1 MHRWW
6 FLLPV
11 ALLAALLSRPVA
23 HAQPT
28 GLPAET
34 LALDDLA
41 SFRDPP
47 ANWFTADSVW
57 ADPDREHH
65 LEAAAGSGIAVNR
78 PTASA
83 DGHLVTAWTHGD
95 LEIELDVLMPRGSN
109 SGIYLQGRYE
119 VQLLDS
125 WGVPSPTYGDMGGI
139 YERWRPDR
147 PEGERGTGG
156 HAPRVNVAKAPGL
169 WQHLKIDF
177 RAPRFNARGEKIEN
191 ARFEK
196 VVLNGVVI
204 HRNIELPGP
213 TRSAAFG
220 SEGPAGPL
228 LIQGDHGPV
237 AIKNVRYK
245 RYEPGAIR
253 LTDLTYARY
262 DVHLDEGLHQLDT
275 VAVAA
280 RGPTDRLSHDVIDRD
295 TDVAAAFEG
304 ALQVPRSGRYGFDLA
319 LHWVTGDPH
328 FSDQVIGGGRLQIGG
343 ETALVHPGTSRVASG
358 TIELDAGTHP
368 FRLTYFKARSGA
380 SSRITLFAE
389 GPQLRRRTLTTGEA
403 SGPLSNP
410 IHVQPEGTPTVLR
423 SFLQH
428 GETKKTHVVSVGDPR
443 KLHYAYDLA
452 QGSLLRAWKGPF
464 VQANAMWQG
473 RGIEQRVVPQ
483 GSGPT
488 FAGAPSLAVLTSTS
502 APWPD
507 SVQADAGHEYLGYR
521 LDAQGHPTFRYRVQG
536 LTVDDRLRADS
547 TGGRLVRTLRLS
559 GAPASDRLFVR
570 LIRADTLRAA
580 GPDRFVAG
588 DRRYYVE
595 LLNATAKSARLRRSA
610 GARELLLPIPAEG
623 LPIELRYAIIW

>member
-1 MHRWW
+1 MHRWL

-11 ALLAALLSRPVA
+11 ALLVVPLSRPVA
-23 HAQPT
+23 HAQST

-34 LALDDLA
+34 VALDDLS
-41 SFRDPP
+41 SFRGPP
-47 ANWFTADSVW
+47 ANWSTADSVW

-65 LEAAAGSGIAVNR
+65 LEAVPGSGIAVNR

-95 LEIELDVLMPRGSN
+95 LEIELDVLMPRSSN
-109 SGIYLQGRYE
+109 SGLYLQGRYE

-139 YERWRPDR
+139 YERWRPGR
-147 PEGERGTGG
+147 PEGERGVGG

-204 HRNIELPGP
+204 HRNIELSGP
-213 TRSAAFG
+213 TRGAAFDD
-220 SEGPAGPL
+220 EGPAGPL

-237 AIKNVRYK
+237 AIKNMQYK
-245 RYEPGAIR
+245 RYEPGDIR
-253 LTDLTYARY
+253 LSDLTYERY
-262 DVHLDEGLHQLDT
+262 DTQLDEGLHQLDT

-280 RGPTDRLSHDVIDRD
+280 RGPADQLTYNVIGRD
-295 TDVAAAFEG
+295 NDFAAVFEG
-304 ALQVPRSGRYGFDLA
+304 TLQVPRSGRYGFDLA

-328 FSDQVIGGGRLQIGG
+328 FEGQVIGGGRLQIGD
-343 ETALVHPGTSRVASG
+343 ETALVHPGTSRIASG
-358 TIELDAGTHP
+358 TIEVEAGTHP
-368 FRLTYFKARSGA
+368 FRLTYFKAQSGA
-380 SSRITLFAE
+380 ASRITLFAE
-389 GPQLRRRTLTTGEA
+389 GPQLRRRTLTAEDA
-403 SGPLSNP
+403 SGTLSNP
-410 IHVQPEGTPTVLR
+410 ILVQPEGTPTILR

-428 GETKKTHVVSVGDPR
+428 GETKKTHAVSVGDPR
-443 KLHYAYDLA
+443 KLHYTYDLA

-483 GSGPT
+483 GSGPIFT
-488 FAGAPSLAVLTSTS
+488 GASPLAALASESV
-502 APWPD
+502 AWPD
-507 SVQADAGHEYLGYR
+507 SVRSDAGHEYLGYR
-521 LDAQGHPTFRYRVQG
+521 LDAQGDPTFRYRVQG
-536 LTVDDRLRADS
+536 LTVEDRLRADS
-547 TGGRLVRTLRLS
+547 TGGRLVRTLRFS

-570 LIRADTLRAA
+570 LIRADTLQAA

-595 LLNATAKSARLRRSA
+595 LLNATAKRAQLRRSA
-610 GARELLLPIPAEG
+610 GARELLLSIPAEG